1 VFLKEAGNLD
11 LGAQSFQATGARQN
25 GSGVRKFIAAEWLY
39 RENNSAEDAIDIC
52 HRLMPPEFSA
62 ASSVA
67 RWMIYIIQSRQDR
80 AERPGVLKMHQL
92 LKQDM
97 APQAS
102 QSGLLAPD
110 TTGMNFYR
118 ADPALTDLLRIHLP
132 EKLFNHIEPHLDRLG
147 ELAGGRLDE
156 CARLADRH
164 GPVLHPR
171 DKFGRDVQ
179 SIEYHPAYHELER
192 AAFGEFGI
200 HALSIRKG
208 IMGWP
213 DKYPVV
219 AKHAFTFLFNQ
230 TEFGMGCPIN
240 VTDGC
245 AKLLA
250 NFGSEELK
258 AKYFDGLTQ
267 TDMSRLT
274 QGGQFMTEKEGGSD
288 VGTLT
293 TSAVQE
299 GDHWRLY
306 GEKWFCSNA
315 DAKVVMLLARPEG
328 APPGTRGVGLFLMP
342 RFLEDGSQ
350 NHYRIV
356 RLKDKLGTRSM
367 ASGEIKL
374 EGAIAYAVGKLDRGF
389 VQMAEMVNSSRLS
402 NGVKSTAL
410 MRRAWHDAMTVA
422 KNRVVFGS
430 RILDLPLGRRQLLKI
445 MLATEQALS
454 MSFLTADA
462 LDRAEA
468 GSQDAAALLRILTPT
483 LKFRATRDARKV
495 CGDALEMRGGIGY
508 IEEFA
513 TARLLRD
520 AHLGSIW
527 EGTGNIVALDALKRA
542 VGRHGA
548 ESALAADLHARL
560 DDSAEVPQAWR
571 DKLRGLADRAVGF
584 AREVAA
590 HSDNEAESRRAT
602 SLLYHVA
609 SAVQLAWEA
618 QRIHARRG
626 DARRLLLSRLV
637 VDQRVTPND
646 PFRLAENKSQGAI
659 AALLLGDRPAGMA
672 EVGELLRGA

>member
-1 VFLKEAGNLD
+1 M
-11 LGAQSFQATGARQN
+11 
-25 GSGVRKFIAAEWLY
+25 
-39 RENNSAEDAIDIC
+39 REPRRDTANFVE
-52 HRLMPPEFSA
+52 
-62 ASSVA
+62 
-67 RWMIYIIQSRQDR
+67 Q
-80 AERPGVLKMHQL
+80 G
-92 LKQDM
+92 
-97 APQAS
+97 
-102 QSGLLAPD
+102 GLLAPD
-110 TTGMNFYR
+110 TSGMNFYR
-118 ADPALTDLLRIHLP
+118 ADPALADLLRIHLADP
-132 EKLFNHIEPHLDRLG
+132 LFRHIEPHLDRLG
-147 ELAGGRLDE
+147 ALAGGHLDE

-164 GPVLHPR
+164 VPVLHQR
-171 DKFGRDVQ
+171 DRFGRDIQ
-179 SIEYHPAYHELER
+179 WIEYHPAYRELER

-200 HALSIRKG
+200 HAMSLRKG
-208 IMGWP
+208 ILGWP

-230 TEFGMGCPIN
+230 AEFGLGCPIN

-250 NFGSEELK
+250 NFGSDALK
-258 AKYFDGLTQ
+258 ARYLDGLTQ
-267 TDMSRLT
+267 TDMSKLT

-293 TSAVQE
+293 TTAMAE
-299 GDHWRLY
+299 GDHWRLF

-315 DAKVVMLLARPEG
+315 DAEVVMLLARPEG
-328 APPGTRGVGLFLMP
+328 AGGGTRGVGLFLMP
-342 RFLEDGSQ
+342 RRLDDGSP

-374 EGAIAYAVGKLDRGF
+374 EGAIAYAVGRLDRGF

-410 MRRAWHDAMTVA
+410 MRRAHHDAMTVA

-430 RILDLPLGRRQLLKI
+430 RIIDLPLARRQLMKI

-454 MSFLTADA
+454 MSFITADA

-527 EGTGNIVALDALKRA
+527 EGTGNIVAIDALTRA
-542 VGRHGA
+542 IGRHGA
-548 ESALAADLHARL
+548 DAALGADLHARL
-560 DDSAEVPQAWR
+560 DDSVGVPGAWR
-571 DKLRGLADRAVGF
+571 DRLRSLTDHAVNF
-584 AREVAA
+584 ARKVASN
-590 HSDNEAESRRAT
+590 SDNEADARRAT

-609 SAVQLAWEA
+609 SAVSLAWEA
-618 QRIHARRG
+618 GRVQQMRG

-637 VDQRVTPND
+637 VDHRVSASD
-646 PFRLAENKSQGAI
+646 PFRLADDATQRTI
-659 AALLLGDRPAGMA
+659 TDWLLGERAVGMT
-672 EVGELLRGA
+672 EVAQLLGAA

>member
-1 VFLKEAGNLD
+1 
-11 LGAQSFQATGARQN
+11 
-25 GSGVRKFIAAEWLY
+25 
-39 RENNSAEDAIDIC
+39 
-52 HRLMPPEFSA
+52 
-62 ASSVA
+62 
-67 RWMIYIIQSRQDR
+67 
-80 AERPGVLKMHQL
+80 MHQRIQHL
-92 LKQDM
+92 GRSTP
-97 APQAS
+97 AEPA
-102 QSGLLAPD
+102 GLLAPD
-110 TTGMNFYR
+110 TTGLNFYR

-132 EKLFNHIEPHLDRLG
+132 DALFRYIEPHLDRLG
-147 ELAGGRLDE
+147 ELAGGYLDE

-164 GPVLHPR
+164 VPVLHQR
-171 DKFGRDVQ
+171 DKFGRDAQ
-179 SIEYHPAYHELER
+179 RIEYHPAYRELER

-200 HALSIRKG
+200 HAMSVRKG
-208 IMGWP
+208 ILGWP
-213 DKYPVV
+213 EKYPVV
-219 AKHAFTFLFNQ
+219 AKHAFTYLFNQ
-230 TEFGMGCPIN
+230 AEFGLGCPIN

-250 NFGSEELK
+250 NFGSEALK
-258 AKYFDGLTQ
+258 ARYLDGLTQ
-267 TDMSRLT
+267 TDMSKLT

-293 TSAVQE
+293 TTAIQE
-299 GDHWRLY
+299 GDHWRLH

-315 DAKVVMLLARPEG
+315 DAEVVMLLARPQG
-328 APPGTRGVGLFLMP
+328 AEAGTRGVGLFLMP
-342 RFLEDGSQ
+342 RRLDDGSQ

-410 MRRAWHDAMTVA
+410 MRRAYHDAMTVA
-422 KNRVVFGS
+422 RHRVVFGQP
-430 RILDLPLGRRQLLKI
+430 IIDLPLARRQLMKI
-445 MLATEQALS
+445 GLATEQALS

-527 EGTGNIVALDALKRA
+527 EGTGNIVTLDALKRA

-548 ESALAADLHARL
+548 EAALAADLHARL
-560 DDSAEVPQAWR
+560 DDSANVPQAWR
-571 DKLRGLADRAVGF
+571 DRLRGLSDRAIGF
-584 AREVAA
+584 AREVASRA
-590 HSDNEAESRRAT
+590 DNEAEARRAT

-609 SAVQLAWEA
+609 SAVALAWEGG
-618 QRIHARRG
+618 RIDAMRG
-626 DARRLLLSRLV
+626 DARRLLLSRMV
-637 VDQRVTPND
+637 IDHRVAAND
-646 PFRLAENKSQGAI
+646 PFRLTENTVLRAI
-659 AALLLGDRPAGMA
+659 TGHLLGDRAVDMA
-672 EVGELLRGA
+672 EVGELLSAA

>member
-1 VFLKEAGNLD
+1 
-11 LGAQSFQATGARQN
+11 
-25 GSGVRKFIAAEWLY
+25 
-39 RENNSAEDAIDIC
+39 
-52 HRLMPPEFSA
+52 
-62 ASSVA
+62 
-67 RWMIYIIQSRQDR
+67 
-80 AERPGVLKMHQL
+80 MHQL
-92 LKQDM
+92 LKHDVTAGANQ
-97 APQAS
+97 P
-102 QSGLLAPD
+102 GLLAPD
-110 TTGMNFYR
+110 TTGLNFYR
-118 ADPALTDLLRIHLP
+118 ADPALTDLLHIHLP
-132 EKLFNHIEPHLDRLG
+132 DVLFRHIEPHLDRLG
-147 ELAGGRLDE
+147 QLAGGHLDD

-164 GPVLHPR
+164 VPVLHQR
-171 DKFGRDVQ
+171 DRFGRDVQ
-179 SIEYHPAYHELER
+179 WIEYHPAYRELER

-200 HALSIRKG
+200 HAMSIRKG
-208 IMGWP
+208 ILGWP

-219 AKHAFTFLFNQ
+219 AKHAFTFLFKQ
-230 TEFGMGCPIN
+230 AEFGLGCPIN

-250 NFGSEELK
+250 NFGSEALK
-258 AKYFDGLTQ
+258 ARYLDALTE
-267 TDMSRLT
+267 TDMDKLT

-293 TSAVQE
+293 TTAVHE
-299 GDHWRLY
+299 GDHWRLH

-315 DAKVVMLLARPEG
+315 DAKVVMLLARPQG
-328 APPGTRGVGLFLMP
+328 APGGTRGVGLFLMP
-342 RFLEDGSQ
+342 RTLDDGSQ
-350 NHYRIV
+350 NQYRIV

-374 EGAIAYAVGKLDRGF
+374 EGAIAYAVGRLDRGF

-402 NGVKSTAL
+402 KRVKSTAL
-410 MRRAWHDAMTVA
+410 MRRAHHDAVTVA

-430 RILDLPLGRRQLLKI
+430 RIIDLPLGRRQLLKI

-542 VGRHGA
+542 IGRHGA

-560 DDSAEVPQAWR
+560 DDSINIPRGWR
-571 DKLRGLADRAVGF
+571 DRLHGLIDRAVGF

-590 HSDNEAESRRAT
+590 RAENEAETRRAT

-609 SAVQLAWEA
+609 SAVALAWEGG
-618 QRIHARRG
+618 RVHEMRG

-637 VDQRVTPND
+637 IDHRISPSD
-646 PFRLAENKSQGAI
+646 PFRLAENTAQDAI
-659 AALLLGDRPAGMA
+659 ANHLLGDRTVSMA
-672 EVGELLRGA
+672 DIGELLPAA

>member
-1 VFLKEAGNLD
+1 
-11 LGAQSFQATGARQN
+11 
-25 GSGVRKFIAAEWLY
+25 
-39 RENNSAEDAIDIC
+39 
-52 HRLMPPEFSA
+52 
-62 ASSVA
+62 
-67 RWMIYIIQSRQDR
+67 
-80 AERPGVLKMHQL
+80 MHQPA
-92 LKQDM
+92 KHDDVTT
-97 APQAS
+97 APDQP
-102 QSGLLAPD
+102 GLLAPD
-110 TTGMNFYR
+110 TSGMNFYR
-118 ADPALTDLLRIHLP
+118 ADPALADLLRIHLP
-132 EKLFNHIEPHLDRLG
+132 DALFRHIEPHLDRLG
-147 ELAGGRLDE
+147 ALAGGHLDE

-164 GPVLHPR
+164 VPVLHQR
-171 DKFGRDVQ
+171 DRFGRDAQ
-179 SIEYHPAYHELER
+179 WIEYHPAYRELER

-200 HALSIRKG
+200 HAMSLRKG

-213 DKYPVV
+213 QPYPVV

-230 TEFGMGCPIN
+230 AEFGLGCPIN

-250 NFGSEELK
+250 KFGSEALQ
-258 AKYFDGLTQ
+258 AKYLDGLTQ
-267 TDMSRLT
+267 TDMSKLT

-293 TSAVQE
+293 TTAVQE
-299 GDHWRLY
+299 GDHWRLS

-315 DAKVVMLLARPEG
+315 DAEVVMLLARPEG
-328 APPGTRGVGLFLMP
+328 AVGGTRGVGLFLMP
-342 RFLEDGSQ
+342 RRLDDGTP

-374 EGAIAYAVGKLDRGF
+374 EGAIAYAVGKLERGF

-402 NGVKSTAL
+402 NGVKSAAL
-410 MRRAWHDAMTVA
+410 MRRAHHDAMTVA
-422 KNRVVFGS
+422 RNRVVFGS
-430 RILDLPLGRRQLLKI
+430 RIVNLPLARRQLMKI
-445 MLATEQALS
+445 MLPTEQALS

-513 TARLLRD
+513 TSRLLRD

-527 EGTGNIVALDALKRA
+527 EGTGNIVAIDALKRA

-548 ESALAADLHARL
+548 EAALAADLHSRL
-560 DDSAEVPQAWR
+560 DDSANVPQAWR
-571 DKLRGLADRAVGF
+571 STLRDLIDRAIGF
-584 AREVAA
+584 AREVGGRI
-590 HSDNEAESRRAT
+590 DNEAEARRAT

-609 SAVQLAWEA
+609 SAVAFAWEGG
-618 QRIHARRG
+618 RIHELRG
-626 DARRLLLSRLV
+626 DARRLLLSRMV
-637 VDQRVTPND
+637 VDHRLQASD
-646 PFRLAENKSQGAI
+646 PFRLTENSVQRAI
-659 AALLLGDRPAGMA
+659 TDRLLDERAVGIA
-672 EVGELLRGA
+672 EVGELLAAA

>member
-1 VFLKEAGNLD
+1 M
-11 LGAQSFQATGARQN
+11 
-25 GSGVRKFIAAEWLY
+25 
-39 RENNSAEDAIDIC
+39 
-52 HRLMPPEFSA
+52 HRFT
-62 ASSVA
+62 
-67 RWMIYIIQSRQDR
+67 RQDDV
-80 AERPGVLKMHQL
+80 AERAGK
-92 LKQDM
+92 
-97 APQAS
+97 A
-102 QSGLLAPD
+102 GLLAPD
-110 TTGMNFYR
+110 TSGLNFYR
-118 ADPALTDLLRIHLP
+118 ADPALADLLRIHLDDR
-132 EKLFNHIEPHLDRLG
+132 LFRHIEPHLDRLG
-147 ELAGGRLDE
+147 ALAGGYLDE

-164 GPVLHPR
+164 VPVLHQR
-171 DKFGRDVQ
+171 DRFGRDVQ
-179 SIEYHPAYHELER
+179 WIEYHPAYRELEK

-200 HALSIRKG
+200 HAMSNAKG
-208 IMGWP
+208 ILGWS
-213 DKYPVV
+213 DTYPVV

-230 TEFGMGCPIN
+230 AEFGLGCPIN

-250 NFGSEELK
+250 NFGSAELK
-258 AKYFDGLTQ
+258 ARYLDGLTQ
-267 TDMSRLT
+267 TDMEKLT

-293 TSAVQE
+293 TRALPD
-299 GDHWRLY
+299 GDRWRLH

-315 DAKVVMLLARPEG
+315 DAEVVMLLARPEG
-328 APPGTRGVGLFLMP
+328 AGPGTGGVGLFLMP
-342 RFLEDGSQ
+342 RFLDDGSQ

-374 EGAIAYAVGKLDRGF
+374 EGAIAYAVGRLDRGF

-410 MRRAWHDAMTVA
+410 MRRAHHDAMTVA
-422 KNRVVFGS
+422 TNRVVFGR
-430 RILDLPLGRRQLLKI
+430 RIIDLPLGRRQLLKI
-445 MLATEQALS
+445 SLATEQALS

-508 IEEFA
+508 VEEFA

-527 EGTGNIVALDALKRA
+527 EGTGNIVALDVLKRA

-548 ESALAADLHARL
+548 ESALSADLHVRL
-560 DDSAEVPQAWR
+560 DDNGMVPQAFR
-571 DKLRGLADRAVGF
+571 DRLRGLVDRAIGF
-584 AREVAA
+584 AREVASRA
-590 HSDNEAESRRAT
+590 DNEAEARRAT

-609 SAVQLAWEA
+609 SAVALTWESG
-618 QRIHARRG
+618 RIDAMRG
-626 DARRLLLSRLV
+626 DARRLLLARLV
-637 VDQRVTPND
+637 IDHRLNAND
-646 PFRLAENKSQGAI
+646 PFRLTENATQDAI
-659 AALLLGDRPAGMA
+659 ANHLLGQRAVGMA
-672 EVGELLRGA
+672 EVGELVLSA

>member
-1 VFLKEAGNLD
+1 MPKEMRNAAGNSM
-11 LGAQSFQATGARQN
+11 Q
-25 GSGVRKFIAAEWLY
+25 
-39 RENNSAEDAIDIC
+39 
-52 HRLMPPEFSA
+52 P
-62 ASSVA
+62 
-67 RWMIYIIQSRQDR
+67 
-80 AERPGVLKMHQL
+80 
-92 LKQDM
+92 LKQDLTSSS
-97 APQAS
+97 AS
-102 QSGLLAPD
+102 QPGLLAPD

-118 ADPALTDLLRIHLP
+118 ADPALTDLLKLHLP
-132 EKLFNHIEPHLDRLG
+132 EALFRHIEPYLDRLG
-147 ELAGGRLDE
+147 ELAGGHLDE

-164 GPVLHPR
+164 TPVLHQR

-179 SIEYHPAYHELER
+179 TIEYHPAYREIEK

-245 AKLLA
+245 AKLLN
-250 NFGSEELK
+250 NFGSEALK
-258 AKYFDGLTQ
+258 AKYLDGLTQ

-293 TSAVQE
+293 TRAVQE

-328 APPGTRGVGLFLMP
+328 AGPGTKGVGLFLMP
-342 RFLEDGSQ
+342 RFLDDGSP

-374 EGAIAYAVGKLDRGF
+374 EGAIAYAVGRLDRGF

-410 MRRAWHDAMTVA
+410 MRRAWHDAITVA
-422 KNRVVFGS
+422 RGRVVFGQ
-430 RILDLPLGRRQLLKI
+430 RIIDLPLARRQLMKI
-445 MLATEQALS
+445 MLPTEQALS

-468 GSQDAAALLRILTPT
+468 GSQDAAALLRVLTPT

-495 CGDALEMRGGIGY
+495 CGDAMEMRGGIGY
-508 IEEFA
+508 IEEFV
-513 TARLLRD
+513 TPRLLRD

-527 EGTGNIVALDALKRA
+527 EGTGNIVAIDALKRA

-548 ESALAADLHARL
+548 DNALAADLHARL
-560 DDSAEVPQAWR
+560 DDSPNVPQAWR
-571 DKLRGLADRAVGF
+571 NRLRELSDRAIGF
-584 AREVAA
+584 AREVAGRI
-590 HSDNEAESRRAT
+590 DNEGDARRAT

-609 SAVQLAWEA
+609 SAVALAWEGG
-618 QRIHARRG
+618 RIHEMRG
-626 DARRLLLSRLV
+626 DARRLLLSRMV
-637 VDQRVTPND
+637 VDHRVMPGD
-646 PFRLAENKSQGAI
+646 PFRLAENTVQRRMTEH
-659 AALLLGDRPAGMA
+659 LLGDRAIGMA
-672 EVGELLRGA
+672 EVGELLVAA

>member
-1 VFLKEAGNLD
+1 MPEL
-11 LGAQSFQATGARQN
+11 ARQ
-25 GSGVRKFIAAEWLY
+25 SDVTSPA
-39 RENNSAEDAIDIC
+39 
-52 HRLMPPEFSA
+52 
-62 ASSVA
+62 
-67 RWMIYIIQSRQDR
+67 DR
-80 AERPGVLKMHQL
+80 P
-92 LKQDM
+92 
-97 APQAS
+97 
-102 QSGLLAPD
+102 GLLAPD
-110 TTGMNFYR
+110 TSGMNFYR

-132 EKLFNHIEPHLDRLG
+132 DALFHHIEPHLDRLG
-147 ELAGGRLDE
+147 ALAGGHLDE

-164 GPVLHPR
+164 VPVLHQR
-171 DKFGRDVQ
+171 DRFGRDAQ
-179 SIEYHPAYHELER
+179 WIEYHPAYRELER

-200 HALSIRKG
+200 HAMSLRKG

-213 DKYPVV
+213 EPYPVV

-230 TEFGMGCPIN
+230 AEFGLGCPIN

-245 AKLLA
+245 GKLLSK
-250 NFGSEELK
+250 FGSEVLK
-258 AKYFDGLTQ
+258 AKYLDGLTQ
-267 TDMSRLT
+267 TDMNRLT

-293 TSAVQE
+293 TTAVQE
-299 GDHWRLY
+299 GDHWLLS

-315 DAKVVMLLARPEG
+315 DAKVVMLLARPQGAEG
-328 APPGTRGVGLFLMP
+328 GTRGVGLFLMP
-342 RFLEDGSQ
+342 RLLDDGLP

-374 EGAIAYAVGKLDRGF
+374 EGAIAYAVGRLDRGF

-410 MRRAWHDAMTVA
+410 MRRAHHDAMTVA

-430 RILDLPLGRRQLLKI
+430 RIIDLPLARRQLMKI
-445 MLATEQALS
+445 RLATEQALS

-462 LDRAEA
+462 LDRGEA

-527 EGTGNIVALDALKRA
+527 EGTGNIIAIDALKRA

-548 ESALAADLHARL
+548 EAALSADLHARL
-560 DDSAEVPQAWR
+560 DDSANVPQAWR
-571 DKLRGLADRAVGF
+571 STLRDLTDRAVGF
-584 AREVAA
+584 AREVA
-590 HSDNEAESRRAT
+590 SRMDNEAEARRAT

-609 SAVQLAWEA
+609 SAVALAWEGG
-618 QRIHARRG
+618 RIHEMRG

-637 VDQRVTPND
+637 IDHRVAAGD
-646 PFRLAENKSQGAI
+646 PFRLTENPVQRAI
-659 AALLLGDRPAGMA
+659 ADHLLGERAVGMA
-672 EVGELLRGA
+672 EVGELLGAA

>member
-1 VFLKEAGNLD
+1 
-11 LGAQSFQATGARQN
+11 
-25 GSGVRKFIAAEWLY
+25 
-39 RENNSAEDAIDIC
+39 
-52 HRLMPPEFSA
+52 
-62 ASSVA
+62 
-67 RWMIYIIQSRQDR
+67 
-80 AERPGVLKMHQL
+80 MHQL
-92 LKQDM
+92 SQYAAAT
-97 APQAS
+97 APADQP
-102 QSGLLAPD
+102 GLLAPD
-110 TTGMNFYR
+110 TSGMNFYR

-132 EKLFNHIEPHLDRLG
+132 DALFRHIEPHLDRLG
-147 ELAGGRLDE
+147 GLAGGHLDE

-164 GPVLHPR
+164 VPELHQR
-171 DKFGRDVQ
+171 DRFGRDVQ
-179 SIEYHPAYHELER
+179 WIEYHPAYRELER

-200 HALSIRKG
+200 HAMSVRKG
-208 IMGWP
+208 ILGWP
-213 DKYPVV
+213 ETYPVA

-230 TEFGMGCPIN
+230 AEFGLGCPIN

-245 AKLLA
+245 AKLLSR
-250 NFGSEELK
+250 FGDDALK
-258 AKYFDGLTQ
+258 ARYLDGLTQ
-267 TDMSRLT
+267 TDMNKLT

-288 VGTLT
+288 VGKLT
-293 TSAVQE
+293 TMAVQQ
-299 GDHWRLY
+299 GDHWRLS

-315 DAKVVMLLARPEG
+315 DAEVVMLLARPQG
-328 APPGTRGVGLFLMP
+328 ADAGTRGVGLFLMP
-342 RFLEDGSQ
+342 RRLDDGSQ

-374 EGAIAYAVGKLDRGF
+374 EGAVAYAVGRLDRGF

-410 MRRAWHDAMTVA
+410 MRRAHHDAMAVA
-422 KNRVVFGS
+422 QSRVVFGQ
-430 RILDLPLGRRQLLKI
+430 RIVDLPLARRQLMKI

-508 IEEFA
+508 VEEFA

-527 EGTGNIVALDALKRA
+527 EGTGNIVALDALQRA

-548 ESALAADLHARL
+548 DAALAADLHGRL
-560 DDSAEVPQAWR
+560 DDSASVPQAWR
-571 DKLRGLADRAVGF
+571 DRLRALTDRAIGF

-590 HSDNEAESRRAT
+590 RADSEAESRRAT

-609 SAVQLAWEA
+609 SAVTLAWESG
-618 QRIHARRG
+618 RIDDMRG

-637 VDQRVTPND
+637 IDHRVTASD
-646 PFRLAENKSQGAI
+646 PFRLAENSAGRAI
-659 AALLLGDRPAGMA
+659 TDHLLGERAVGMA
-672 EVGELLRGA
+672 EVGELVLAA

>member
-1 VFLKEAGNLD
+1 M
-11 LGAQSFQATGARQN
+11 Q
-25 GSGVRKFIAAEWLY
+25 
-39 RENNSAEDAIDIC
+39 
-52 HRLMPPEFSA
+52 P
-62 ASSVA
+62 
-67 RWMIYIIQSRQDR
+67 
-80 AERPGVLKMHQL
+80 
-92 LKQDM
+92 LKQDRKTP
-97 APQAS
+97 AGDQP
-102 QSGLLAPD
+102 GLLAPD

-118 ADPALTDLLRIHLP
+118 ADPALTDLLRLHLP
-132 EKLFNHIEPHLDRLG
+132 EALFRHIEPYLDRLG
-147 ELAGGRLDE
+147 GLAGGHLDE

-164 GPVLHPR
+164 TPVLHQR
-171 DKFGRDVQ
+171 DRFGRDSQ
-179 SIEYHPAYHELER
+179 YIEYHPAYRELEK

-200 HALSIRKG
+200 HAMSIRKG

-230 TEFGMGCPIN
+230 AEFGLGCPIN

-245 AKLLA
+245 AKLLN
-250 NFGSEELK
+250 NFGNEALK
-258 AKYFDGLTQ
+258 AKYLDGLTQ
-267 TDMSRLT
+267 TDMSKLT

-315 DAKVVMLLARPEG
+315 DAEVVMLLARPNG
-328 APPGTRGVGLFLMP
+328 AGPGTRGVGLFLMP
-342 RFLEDGSQ
+342 RRLDDGSQ

-410 MRRAWHDAMTVA
+410 MRRAHHDAMTVA
-422 KNRVVFGS
+422 KNRVVFGQ
-430 RILDLPLGRRQLLKI
+430 RIIDLPLARRQLMKI

-527 EGTGNIVALDALKRA
+527 EGTGNIVAIDALKRA

-548 ESALAADLHARL
+548 DAALAADLHARL
-560 DDSAEVPQAWR
+560 DDSANVPQAWR
-571 DKLRGLADRAVGF
+571 NRLRELSDRAIGF
-584 AREVAA
+584 AREVATRT
-590 HSDNEAESRRAT
+590 DNEADARRAT
-602 SLLYHVA
+602 SLLYQVA
-609 SAVQLAWEA
+609 SAVALTWEGG
-618 QRIHARRG
+618 RIHEMRG
-626 DARRLLLSRLV
+626 DARRLLLSRMV
-637 VDQRVTPND
+637 IDHRVTASD
-646 PFRLAENKSQGAI
+646 PFRLTENAVQRAI
-659 AALLLGDRPAGMA
+659 TDHLLGERAVGMA
-672 EVGELLRGA
+672 EVGELSIAA

>member
-1 VFLKEAGNLD
+1 MSAGNK
-11 LGAQSFQATGARQN
+11 QA
-25 GSGVRKFIAAEWLY
+25 AA
-39 RENNSAEDAIDIC
+39 
-52 HRLMPPEFSA
+52 PA
-62 ASSVA
+62 AK
-67 RWMIYIIQSRQDR
+67 
-80 AERPGVLKMHQL
+80 PGNAANLI
-92 LKQDM
+92 
-97 APQAS
+97 
-102 QSGLLAPD
+102 APD
-110 TTGMNFYR
+110 TTGLNFYR
-118 ADPALTDLLRIHLP
+118 ADPSLADLLRIHLP
-132 EKLFNHIEPHLDRLG
+132 KALVDHIEPHLDALG
-147 ELAGGRLDE
+147 ALAGGRLDE

-164 GPVLHPR
+164 TPILHQR
-171 DKFGRDVQ
+171 DRFGCDAQYV
-179 SIEYHPAYHELER
+179 EYHPAYRELEN
-192 AAFGEFGI
+192 AAFGTFGI
-200 HALSIRKG
+200 HALSHRKG

-213 DKYPVV
+213 ETYPVT
-219 AKHAFTFLFNQ
+219 AKHAFTLLFNE

-245 AKLLA
+245 AKLLSK
-250 NFGSEELK
+250 FGSDELK
-258 AKYFDGLTQ
+258 AKYLDGLTQ
-267 TDMSRLT
+267 TDMSKLT

-293 TSAVQE
+293 SVAVPD

-328 APPGTRGVGLFLMP
+328 AGPGTRGVGLFLMP
-342 RFLEDGSQ
+342 RVLDDGTP

-410 MRRAWHDAMTVA
+410 MRRAWHDAITVA

-430 RILDLPLGRRQLLKI
+430 RIIDLPLARRQLMKI
-445 MLATEQALS
+445 LLPTEQGMS
-454 MSFLTADA
+454 ISFLTADA
-462 LDRAEA
+462 LDRAEG

-508 IEEFA
+508 VEEFA

-527 EGTGNIVALDALKRA
+527 EGTGNIVAIDALKRA
-542 VGRHGA
+542 IGRHGA

-560 DDSAEVPQAWR
+560 DDAARVPQAWR
-571 DKLRGLADRAVGF
+571 DRLRGLIDKSIGF
-584 AREVAA
+584 AREVARN
-590 HSDNEAESRRAT
+590 SDSEADARRAT
-602 SLLYHVA
+602 SALYHVA
-609 SAVQLAWEA
+609 SAVALAWEGD
-618 QRIHARRG
+618 RIEAMRG
-626 DARRLLLSRLV
+626 DARRVLLSRLV
-637 VDQRVTPND
+637 VEHRLYQPD
-646 PFRLAENKSQGAI
+646 PFAHQDGKLELATADH
-659 AALLLGDRPAGMA
+659 LLGDRAATMEEIAP
-672 EVGELLRGA
+672 LLAA

>member
-1 VFLKEAGNLD
+1 MHQFLRRDDVMTG
-11 LGAQSFQATGARQN
+11 GAR
-25 GSGVRKFIAAEWLY
+25 
-39 RENNSAEDAIDIC
+39 
-52 HRLMPPEFSA
+52 PE
-62 ASSVA
+62 
-67 RWMIYIIQSRQDR
+67 
-80 AERPGVLKMHQL
+80 
-92 LKQDM
+92 
-97 APQAS
+97 
-102 QSGLLAPD
+102 LLAPD
-110 TTGMNFYR
+110 TTGLNFYR
-118 ADPALTDLLRIHLP
+118 ADPALADLLRIHLP
-132 EKLFNHIEPHLDRLG
+132 EALFRHLVPHLDRLG
-147 ELAGGRLDE
+147 ELAGSYLDE

-164 GPVLHPR
+164 GPVLHQR
-171 DKFGRDVQ
+171 DRFGRDVQ
-179 SIEYHPAYHELER
+179 WVEYHPAYRELER

-200 HALSIRKG
+200 HAMSIRKG
-208 IMGWP
+208 ILGWP
-213 DKYPVV
+213 TKYPVT

-230 TEFGMGCPIN
+230 AEFGLGCPIN

-250 NFGSEELK
+250 SFGSDGLK
-258 AKYFDGLTQ
+258 AKYLDGLTQ
-267 TDMSRLT
+267 TDMRKLT

-293 TSAVQE
+293 TVAVPE
-299 GDHWRLY
+299 GDHWRLH

-315 DAKVVMLLARPEG
+315 DAKVVMLLARPQG
-328 APPGTRGVGLFLMP
+328 AEAGTRGVGLFLMP
-342 RFLEDGSQ
+342 RFLDDGSQ

-374 EGAIAYAVGKLDRGF
+374 EGAVAYAVGRLDRGF

-410 MRRAWHDAMTVA
+410 MRRAWHDAITVA
-422 KNRVVFGS
+422 RNRVVFGK
-430 RILDLPLGRRQLLKI
+430 RIVDLPLGRRQLLKI
-445 MLATEQALS
+445 LLATEQALS
-454 MSFLTADA
+454 LSFLTADA

-508 IEEFA
+508 VEEFV

-548 ESALAADLHARL
+548 EAALAADLHARL
-560 DDSAEVPQAWR
+560 DDSAAVPQAWR
-571 DKLRGLADRAVGF
+571 DQLHRLVDRAVGF
-584 AREVAA
+584 ARKVAGRA
-590 HSDNEAESRRAT
+590 DNESEARRAT

-609 SAVQLAWEA
+609 SAVSTTWESA
-618 QRIHARRG
+618 RIHAMRG
-626 DARRLLLSRLV
+626 DARRLLLAKLIVAHRL
-637 VDQRVTPND
+637 TPSD
-646 PFRLAENKSQGAI
+646 PFRLAENRMDDAI
-659 AALLLGDRPAGMA
+659 ATLLLGERTADME
-672 EVGELLRGA
+672 EVGELLSAA

>member
-1 VFLKEAGNLD
+1 MTKIGRNEQGLKMQPLKQERA
-11 LGAQSFQATGARQN
+11 
-25 GSGVRKFIAAEWLY
+25 
-39 RENNSAEDAIDIC
+39 
-52 HRLMPPEFSA
+52 A
-62 ASSVA
+62 ASA
-67 RWMIYIIQSRQDR
+67 NQ
-80 AERPGVLKMHQL
+80 P
-92 LKQDM
+92 
-97 APQAS
+97 
-102 QSGLLAPD
+102 GLLAPD

-118 ADPALTDLLRIHLP
+118 ADPALTDLLKLHLP
-132 EKLFNHIEPHLDRLG
+132 DALFRHIEPHLDRLG
-147 ELAGGRLDE
+147 ALVGGPLDE
-156 CARLADRH
+156 AGRMADKH
-164 GPVLHPR
+164 GPVLHQR

-179 SIEYHPAYHELER
+179 SVEYHPAYRELER

-200 HALSIRKG
+200 HALSHRKG

-213 DKYPVV
+213 TTYPVT

-230 TEFGMGCPIN
+230 AEFGMGCPIN
-240 VTDGC
+240 VTDGA
-245 AKLLA
+245 AKLLSNYGDGA
-250 NFGSEELK
+250 LK
-258 AKYFDGLTQ
+258 AKYLDGLTQ
-267 TDMSRLT
+267 TDMSKLT

-293 TSAVQE
+293 TTAVQE
-299 GDHWRLY
+299 GDHWRLT

-315 DAKVVMLLARPEG
+315 DAEVVMLLARPEG
-328 APPGTRGVGLFLMP
+328 AGPGTRGVGLFLMP
-342 RFLEDGSQ
+342 RRLEDGSQ

-367 ASGEIKL
+367 ASGEIRL

-410 MRRAWHDAMTVA
+410 MRRAHHDAMTVA
-422 KNRVVFGS
+422 RNRVVFGQ
-430 RILDLPLGRRQLLKI
+430 RIIDLPLARRQLMKI
-445 MLATEQALS
+445 MLPTEQALS

-527 EGTGNIVALDALKRA
+527 EGTGNIVAIDALKRA

-548 ESALAADLHARL
+548 DAALSADLHARL
-560 DDSAEVPQAWR
+560 NDSANVPQAWR
-571 DKLRGLADRAVGF
+571 NRLGGLVDRAIGF

-590 HSDNEAESRRAT
+590 KSDNEGDARRAT

-609 SAVQLAWEA
+609 SAVALAWEGG
-618 QRIHARRG
+618 RIHEMRG
-626 DARRLLLSRLV
+626 DARRLLLSRMAI
-637 VDQRVTPND
+637 DHRVSAND
-646 PFRLAENKSQGAI
+646 PFRLTENSAQRAI
-659 AALLLGDRPAGMA
+659 TDHLLGDRAVGMA
-672 EVGELLRGA
+672 EVGELILAA

>member
-1 VFLKEAGNLD
+1 
-11 LGAQSFQATGARQN
+11 
-25 GSGVRKFIAAEWLY
+25 
-39 RENNSAEDAIDIC
+39 
-52 HRLMPPEFSA
+52 
-62 ASSVA
+62 
-67 RWMIYIIQSRQDR
+67 
-80 AERPGVLKMHQL
+80 MHQL
-92 LKQDM
+92 
-97 APQAS
+97 PEHGVPS

-118 ADPALTDLLRIHLP
+118 ADPALMDLLRIHLP
-132 EKLFNHIEPHLDRLG
+132 DALFRHIEPHLDRLG
-147 ELAGGRLDE
+147 ALAGGHLDD

-164 GPVLHPR
+164 VPVLHQR
-171 DKFGRDVQ
+171 DRFGRDVQ
-179 SIEYHPAYHELER
+179 RIEYHPAYRELEC

-200 HALSIRKG
+200 HAMSIRKG
-208 IMGWP
+208 ILGWP
-213 DKYPVV
+213 DKYPVT

-230 TEFGMGCPIN
+230 AEFGLGCPIN

-250 NFGSEELK
+250 NFGSDALK
-258 AKYFDGLTQ
+258 AKYLDGLTQ
-267 TDMSRLT
+267 TDMEKLT

-293 TSAVQE
+293 TRALQE
-299 GDHWRLY
+299 GDHWRLH

-315 DAKVVMLLARPEG
+315 DAKVVMLLARPQG
-328 APPGTRGVGLFLMP
+328 AESGTRGVGLFLMP
-342 RFLEDGSQ
+342 RYLDDGSQ

-367 ASGEIKL
+367 ASGEIRL
-374 EGAIAYAVGKLDRGF
+374 EGAIAYAVGRLDRGF

-410 MRRAWHDAMTVA
+410 MRRAYHDAMTVA
-422 KNRVVFGS
+422 TNRVVFGS
-430 RILDLPLGRRQLLKI
+430 RIIDLPLGRRQLMKI

-560 DDSAEVPQAWR
+560 DDSFHVPQAWR
-571 DKLRGLADRAVGF
+571 DRLRGLIDRAVDF

-590 HSDNEAESRRAT
+590 RAENEAEARRAT

-609 SAVQLAWEA
+609 SAVALAWEGN
-618 QRIHARRG
+618 RIHDMRG

-637 VDQRVTPND
+637 LDHRLASGD
-646 PFRLAENKSQGAI
+646 PFRLTEKAGRDAI
-659 AALLLGDRPAGMA
+659 AHHLLGDRAVGMA
-672 EVGELLRGA
+672 EVGELLLAA

>member
-1 VFLKEAGNLD
+1 MQPLEHN
-11 LGAQSFQATGARQN
+11 R
-25 GSGVRKFIAAEWLY
+25 IA
-39 RENNSAEDAIDIC
+39 NSADQ
-52 HRLMPPEFSA
+52 P
-62 ASSVA
+62 
-67 RWMIYIIQSRQDR
+67 
-80 AERPGVLKMHQL
+80 
-92 LKQDM
+92 
-97 APQAS
+97 
-102 QSGLLAPD
+102 GLLAPD
-110 TTGMNFYR
+110 TSGMNFYR

-132 EKLFNHIEPHLDRLG
+132 DPLFRHIEPHLDRLG
-147 ELAGGRLDE
+147 ALAGGHLDE

-164 GPVLHPR
+164 VPVLHQR
-171 DKFGRDVQ
+171 DRFGRDAQ
-179 SIEYHPAYHELER
+179 WIEYHPAYRELER
-192 AAFGEFGI
+192 YAFGEFGI
-200 HALSIRKG
+200 HAMSLRKG

-230 TEFGMGCPIN
+230 AEFGLGCPIN

-250 NFGSEELK
+250 NFGDEALK
-258 AKYFDGLTQ
+258 ARYLDGLTQ
-267 TDMSRLT
+267 TDMTKLT

-293 TSAVQE
+293 TTAVQE
-299 GDHWRLY
+299 GDHWRLS

-315 DAKVVMLLARPEG
+315 DAEIVMLLARPQG
-328 APPGTRGVGLFLMP
+328 AVGGTRGVGLFLMP
-342 RFLEDGSQ
+342 RRLDDGSP

-410 MRRAWHDAMTVA
+410 MRRAHHDAMTVA
-422 KNRVVFGS
+422 QNRVVFGS
-430 RILDLPLGRRQLLKI
+430 RILDLPLARRQLMKI

-483 LKFRATRDARKV
+483 LKYRATRDARKV

-513 TARLLRD
+513 AARLLRD

-548 ESALAADLHARL
+548 DAALAADLHARL
-560 DDSAEVPQAWR
+560 DDSANVPQAWR
-571 DKLRGLADRAVGF
+571 DHLHGLTDRAVGF
-584 AREVAA
+584 AREVAVRTE
-590 HSDNEAESRRAT
+590 HEAEARRAT

-609 SAVQLAWEA
+609 SAVALAWEA
-618 QRIHARRG
+618 GRIHEMRG
-626 DARRLLLSRLV
+626 DARRLLLSRMVIDHRL
-637 VDQRVTPND
+637 QASD
-646 PFRLAENKSQGAI
+646 PFRFMENAQQRAMKEH
-659 AALLLGDRPAGMA
+659 LLGERAVGMA
-672 EVGELLRGA
+672 EIGELLVA

>member
-1 VFLKEAGNLD
+1 
-11 LGAQSFQATGARQN
+11 
-25 GSGVRKFIAAEWLY
+25 
-39 RENNSAEDAIDIC
+39 
-52 HRLMPPEFSA
+52 
-62 ASSVA
+62 
-67 RWMIYIIQSRQDR
+67 
-80 AERPGVLKMHQL
+80 MHQPARHDDVTTPAD
-92 LKQDM
+92 Q
-97 APQAS
+97 P
-102 QSGLLAPD
+102 GLLAPD
-110 TTGMNFYR
+110 TSGMNFYR

-132 EKLFNHIEPHLDRLG
+132 DALFRHIEPHLDRLG
-147 ELAGGRLDE
+147 GLAGGHLDE

-164 GPVLHPR
+164 VPVLHQR
-171 DKFGRDVQ
+171 DRFGRDAQ
-179 SIEYHPAYHELER
+179 WIEYHPAYRELER

-200 HALSIRKG
+200 HAMSVRKG
-208 IMGWP
+208 ILGWP

-230 TEFGMGCPIN
+230 AEFGLGCPIN

-245 AKLLA
+245 AKLLS
-250 NFGSEELK
+250 NFGSEALK
-258 AKYFDGLTQ
+258 AKYLDGLTQ
-267 TDMSRLT
+267 TDISRLT

-293 TSAVQE
+293 TIAVQD
-299 GDHWRLY
+299 GDHWRLS

-315 DAKVVMLLARPEG
+315 DAEVVMLLARPQGAEG
-328 APPGTRGVGLFLMP
+328 GTRGVGLFLMP
-342 RFLEDGSQ
+342 RRLDDGSP

-374 EGAIAYAVGKLDRGF
+374 EGAIAYAVGRLDRGF

-410 MRRAWHDAMTVA
+410 MRRAHHDAMTVA
-422 KNRVVFGS
+422 RNRVVFGS
-430 RILDLPLGRRQLLKI
+430 RIIELPLAQRQLMKI

-508 IEEFA
+508 VEEFA
-513 TARLLRD
+513 TSRLLRD

-527 EGTGNIVALDALKRA
+527 EGTGNIVAIDALKRA

-548 ESALAADLHARL
+548 EAVLAADLHARL
-560 DDSAEVPQAWR
+560 DDSTGIPQSWR
-571 DKLRGLADRAVGF
+571 GTLRDLTDRAIGF
-584 AREVAA
+584 AREVAGRTN
-590 HSDNEAESRRAT
+590 NEADARRAT

-609 SAVQLAWEA
+609 SAVALAWEGG
-618 QRIHARRG
+618 RIQEMRG

-637 VDQRVTPND
+637 IDHRLQAND
-646 PFRLAENKSQGAI
+646 PFRLTENSVERAI
-659 AALLLGDRPAGMA
+659 SGHLLGERAVGMA
-672 EVGELLRGA
+672 EVGELLAPA